1 VRRQPG
7 SWKEELES
15 QRSSKDHWFKTGHD
29 SPVPWDLREKFGR
42 IEYFPPDDAFRLAL
56 RLARNPERQIVTM
69 TLSTGGPRRYVKFG
83 YFEFPVGGQ
92 TVRLWAYRPEH
103 IEGQDYL
110 FVPFRDAT
118 SGKETYGAGR
128 YLDLPFTA
136 TDEYTLD
143 FNQAY
148 NPYCAYNDAFS
159 CPIPPVENWLKVP
172 IRAGEK
178 TFALKPDV
186 QLPEE

>member
-1 VRRQPG
+1 MRRHPG

-29 SPVPWDLREKFGR
+29 SPVPGELREKFGR
-42 IEYFPPDDAFRLAL
+42 IEYFPPEDALRLSL
-56 RLARNPERQIVTM
+56 RLARNPELQLVTM

-83 YFEFPVGGQ
+83 HFEFPIGGQ
-92 TVRLWAYRPEH
+92 NVRLWAYRPEH

-136 TDEYTLD
+136 SYEYTLD
-143 FNQAY
+143 FN
-148 NPYCAYNDAFS
+148 
-159 CPIPPVENWLKVP
+159 
-172 IRAGEK
+172 
-178 TFALKPDV
+178 
-186 QLPEE
+186 